1 MKLYSVLF
9 SMLFAAG
16 TAQAG
21 VMIEPYIGYETGTQS
36 AKFKSSYLPSAN
48 TDLGGIVSAT
58 ALGAR
63 LGYNVL
69 GFWAALDYMATSG
82 TLKYDTSTLKDSDLT
97 RSTLGVTAGFNFPIL
112 LRAWG
117 GYIWQDDSKFKGTG
131 TETTLSGGGYKLG
144 LGFSGLP
151 FVSLNLE
158 YIVRNFN
165 SHKGSAQDAG
175 AGYNFD
181 QSYNEYRHNTY
192 LLSVSLPLDF

>member
-1 MKLYSVLF
+1 MKLFSVLF
-9 SMLFAAG
+9 ALLLATG

-21 VMIEPYIGYETGTQS
+21 VMIEPYLGYESGTQS
-36 AKFKSSYLPSAN
+36 AKFKSSYLPSPN
-48 TDLGGIVSAT
+48 TDLGGVIGAS

-69 GFWAALDYMATSG
+69 GFWAALDYMAGSG
-82 TLKYDTSTLKDSDLT
+82 TVKYDTSTIKDSDLT
-97 RSTLGVTAGFNFPIL
+97 RSTLGVTAGFDFPIL
-112 LRAWG
+112 IRAWA
-117 GYIWQDDSKFKGTG
+117 GYILKDDSTFKGSG

-144 LGFSGLP
+144 VGFQGLP
-151 FVSLNLE
+151 FISLNLE
-158 YIVRNFN
+158 YLVRNFN